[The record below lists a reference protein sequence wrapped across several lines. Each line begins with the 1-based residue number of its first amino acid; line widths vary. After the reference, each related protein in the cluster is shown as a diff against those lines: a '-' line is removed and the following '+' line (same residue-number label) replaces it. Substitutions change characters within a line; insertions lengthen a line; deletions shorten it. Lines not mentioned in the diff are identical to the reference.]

1 MTVSRKMLFV
11 VLGAVVL
18 IAAVAGVYFFL
29 APGEAPQAAAAATSP
44 AGGSV
49 ITAHDMT
56 QGNPKA
62 PVVVIEYAAPRCPH
76 CAHFN
81 ADVFPLLKQNYI
93 DTGKVYYVFRVL
105 PLAAGDGV
113 AEKLARCL
121 PKDRYF
127 PFMDALFRNQAR
139 WDDEFGVTDV
149 RGGLLKL
156 AQQAGMS
163 EDQFNACLA
172 DSREDAVIN
181 QVAQDGVSRY
191 GLDSTP
197 SMVINGKLK
206 PGMAEWDHL
215 KAALDQALAKKS

>member
-1 MTVSRKMLFV
+1 
-11 VLGAVVL
+11 
-18 IAAVAGVYFFL
+18 
-29 APGEAPQAAAAATSP
+29 
-44 AGGSV
+44 
-49 ITAHDMT
+49 MT

-62 PVVVIEYAAPRCPH
+62 PVVLIEYAAPRCPH
-76 CAHFN
+76 CAHFE
-81 ADVFPLLKQNYI
+81 ADVVPLLKRDYV

-127 PFMDALFRNQAR
+127 PFMESLFRNQPQ
-139 WDDEFGVTDV
+139 WDDEYGVTDV

-156 AQQAGMS
+156 AGQAGMS

-172 DSREDAVIN
+172 DTREDAIIN

-191 GLDSTP
+191 GLNSTP
-197 SMVINGKLK
+197 SVVINGSLK
-206 PGMAEWDHL
+206 SGMGEWDKL
-215 KAALDQALAKKS
+215 KAALDQALAKKA